1 MYVCFCA
8 GVNEAEIQRAISQG
22 TVDVNS
28 LADELGVG
36 TGCGSCREF
45 VQDIVNERQPEPQ
58 FYNAAG

>member
-22 TVDVNS
+22 TVDLNG

-36 TGCGSCREF
+36 TGCGREF
-45 VQDIVNERQPEPQ
+45 VQDIVNERQSEPQ